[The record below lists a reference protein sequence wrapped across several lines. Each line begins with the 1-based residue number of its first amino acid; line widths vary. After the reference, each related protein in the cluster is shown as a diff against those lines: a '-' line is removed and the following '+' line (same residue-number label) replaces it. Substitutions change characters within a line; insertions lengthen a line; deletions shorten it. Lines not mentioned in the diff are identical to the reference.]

1 MQVFKLF
8 LKILRKKTA
17 VALIYFAVF
26 ITLIIAMTYTNNQT
40 AVFEQKRLNICV
52 FDEDDTPESRAL
64 SALIAKEND
73 IISLEN
79 DRDVLLDALYYEQAD
94 YILTVRRGYAEKLG
108 SGSADSLFDNMY
120 MHDSYA
126 TAYMEQYLNEYVR
139 TVRGYLAAGKSQDE
153 AVGAA
158 ADAVS
163 AKTDVS
169 IAAEESRQ
177 SALSEKAALYFR
189 YLPYILISTLM
200 NVMCPVLLAI
210 TRKDVRFRTNCS
222 GLPPTRGTMQIFAGS
237 AIFVSI
243 TWLLFAVIGC
253 AINGSLSSSELWL
266 ALLNSSVFLLFSA
279 ALTVFVASFNPETG
293 KINIL
298 TQIISL
304 GMCFL
309 CGVFVEQPLL
319 GEKVL
324 RAARFLPAYWY
335 IKVTRMLDG
344 SEVYQRNT
352 VITAIL
358 MELGFAA
365 VTAILTVL
373 IRRLKYSRSGI
384 SVSA

>member
-158 ADAVS
+158 ADA
-163 AKTDVS
+163 
-169 IAAEESRQ
+169 
-177 SALSEKAALYFR
+177 F
-189 YLPYILISTLM
+189 
-200 NVMCPVLLAI
+200 
-210 TRKDVRFRTNCS
+210 F
-222 GLPPTRGTMQIFAGS
+222 
-237 AIFVSI
+237 
-243 TWLLFAVIGC
+243 
-253 AINGSLSSSELWL
+253 
-266 ALLNSSVFLLFSA
+266 
-279 ALTVFVASFNPETG
+279 TG
-293 KINIL
+293 KQKMVD
-298 TQIISL
+298 TGGRVS
-304 GMCFL
+304 
-309 CGVFVEQPLL
+309 
-319 GEKVL
+319 
-324 RAARFLPAYWY
+324 RFN
-335 IKVTRMLDG
+335 KKF
-344 SEVYQRNT
+344 
-352 VITAIL
+352 
-358 MELGFAA
+358 GFEN
-365 VTAILTVL
+365 
-373 IRRLKYSRSGI
+373 
-384 SVSA
+384 